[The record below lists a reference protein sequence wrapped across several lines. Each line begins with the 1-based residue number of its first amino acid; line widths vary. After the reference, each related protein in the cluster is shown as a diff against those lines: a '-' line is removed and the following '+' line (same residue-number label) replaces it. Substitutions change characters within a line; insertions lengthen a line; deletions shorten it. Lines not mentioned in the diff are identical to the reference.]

1 MLCLARRIRAITTVV
16 LLLTVS
22 ALATTGVSVHH
33 AQALTS
39 LDADWSTSLNG
50 STTENNFQVLGSSI
64 DKDGNIY
71 VVGMTSG
78 MYDIDPGASTTTVSL
93 DRRAMIAK
101 FDSAGAYVWHFAVGA
116 ANSAWRGISFEP
128 NGEQFWVTGSICGG
142 NGAQVFNFNRTGSV
156 LNGPS
161 YPIGTCQSTVVKYD
175 TNGTVVTNPSTLSA
189 IMFRLST
196 STTASYSY
204 SVDASATAMYVVGS
218 FYSATASPVD
228 FNPLGTSSPVVGAR
242 TAGGSDAFIAKY
254 DSVGILSWV
263 KTLGSSVATG
273 NEIAWGVQLD
283 SSENVYVHGFM
294 TSSTNYDLG
303 GGAISFATQR
313 QYLVKWNSS
322 GTFQWGFNFGGTDT
336 GSYDR
341 IKYMAVAPN
350 GTVYMGGHQAG
361 TFDFRGT
368 LGIAKSITT
377 PTNAYGGYI
386 VSFNS
391 AGEYRWHVALALKT
405 HPSGTTQN
413 LSIFESVA
421 VTADGGVFAAGHFRG
436 TMDFDG
442 SASEY
447 LLSPSTASCR
457 RDRFVAKYSSTG
469 DLQWAERPESA
480 CAVGTPNDIN
490 LGGNHW
496 ISTQA
501 VGSGALAIFRSY
513 SPVPKFMIQYGADTA
528 APGSP
533 ASSTLVV
540 ASDTGASTSDAITSD
555 STPTVNVVA
564 AEAGGTVAL
573 TAQRQGSADV
583 VCNTTGATGSG
594 SDCTFATLADG
605 AWSVTGVH
613 TDGAGNIS
621 GASAALVIIVDT
633 DAPALQSV
641 SPTTDAV
648 GISTSQNVVLTF
660 DEDVAKG
667 TGGSVMLRNGG
678 PSCPTTAQTTLVSN
692 AAVSVVAN
700 VATYNPPLDLVGST
714 LHCVSFASG
723 VFQDVAGN
731 YAPAHDPLV
740 AGGIR
745 FTTHDGTIPTAT
757 WSVPSSPTSSRS
769 LSYTVSFSESVSGI
783 AASDFVVTGTA
794 SGCVLTTT
802 SSIASPSVS
811 VTVVCQSDGTVDVAL
826 GAYTVVDS
834 SSASGPSTAS
844 QAGAVTIVTTTST
857 TTPST
862 TIPVSS
868 AGTTTTTAPGTTVPT
883 AAATGGSVDVVV
895 EDGDVALVVEDEL
908 EIAGTS
914 GSATASD
921 GSVIG
926 FGKTGSLSLKL
937 WTGYIGKASG
947 SVRATYK
954 VRTKSVAWS
963 CTIASVAIGKVN
975 KNAKRTQ
982 GNWFPKKLMPVANR
996 CVLPSALRTALK
1008 KQKVVLTAKVKF
1020 VKWWPTTGKAI
1031 NALTGA
1037 KIPVGTRTLRITLGT
1052 SPA

>member
-78 MYDIDPGASTTTVSL
+78 TYDIDPGASTTTVSL

-128 NGEQFWVTGSICGG
+128 NGEKFWVTGSICGG
-142 NGAQVFNFNRTGSV
+142 NGSQVFNFNRTGSV

-175 TNGTVVTNPSTLSA
+175 ANGTVVTNPSTSAA

-196 STTASYSY
+196 TTSASYSY
-204 SVDASATAMYVVGS
+204 SIDTSASAMYVVGT

-228 FNPLGTSSPVVGAR
+228 FNPLGTSNPVVGAR
-242 TAGGSDAFIAKY
+242 SSGGSDAFVAKY

-263 KTLGSSVATG
+263 KTLGSSAATG
-273 NEIAWGVQLD
+273 NEYAWGVQLD
-283 SSENVYVHGFM
+283 ASENVFVHGFM
-294 TSSTNYDLG
+294 TTSTTYDLG
-303 GGAISFATQR
+303 GGSISFATQR

-341 IKYMAVAPN
+341 IKYMAVASD

-405 HPSGTTQN
+405 HPSGSTQN

-447 LLSPSTASCR
+447 LLSPSTSSCL
-457 RDRFVAKYSSTG
+457 RDRFVAKYSSSG
-469 DLQWAERPESA
+469 ELQWAERPESA
-480 CAVGTPNDIN
+480 CAVGAPNDIN
-490 LGGNHW
+490 LGGNYW
-496 ISTQA
+496 ISTLA

-533 ASSTLVV
+533 AVPTLVA
-540 ASDTGASTSDAITSD
+540 ASDTGVSASDSITSD

-573 TAQRQGSADV
+573 TAQKQGSADV
-583 VCNTTGATGSG
+583 VCSVAGATGYG
-594 SDCTFATLADG
+594 SDCTFTTLTDG
-605 AWSVTGVH
+605 TWSVTAVH
-613 TDGAGNIS
+613 TDGAGNVS
-621 GASAALVIIVDT
+621 GSSSALVILVDT
-633 DAPALQSV
+633 VAPALQAV
-641 SPTTDAV
+641 SPSTDAV
-648 GISTSQNVVLTF
+648 GISVSQDVILAF
-660 DEDVAKG
+660 DENIAKG
-667 TGGSVMLRNGG
+667 ASGNLLVRNGG
-678 PSCPTTAQTTLVSN
+678 PTCPTTVQTTPVSN
-692 AAVSVVAN
+692 AAVSVAAN
-700 VATYNPPLDLVGST
+700 EATYNPPSDLTGST

-723 VFQDVAGN
+723 VFRDVAGN
-731 YAPAHDPLV
+731 NAAAHDPL
-740 AGGIR
+740 ATGGIR
-745 FTTHDGTIPTAT
+745 FTTHDGTIPSAT
-757 WSVPSSPTSSRS
+757 WSSPSSPASDRT
-769 LSYTVSFSESVSGI
+769 LLYALSFSESVSGI
-783 AASDFVVTGTA
+783 AAGDFQLTGTA
-794 SGCVLTTT
+794 SGCVLTP
-802 SSIASPSVS
+802 SSSTASPSVN
-811 VTVVCQSDGTVDVAL
+811 VTVVCQSDGTVDVSLA
-826 GAYTVVDS
+826 AYSVVDA
-834 SSASGPSTAS
+834 SSAPGPSTALP
-844 QAGAVTIVTTTST
+844 AGTVIIA
-857 TTPST
+857 TTPPT

-868 AGTTTTTAPGTTVPT
+868 AGTTTTTVPAAPGTTVPT

-1052 SPA
+1052 SPV